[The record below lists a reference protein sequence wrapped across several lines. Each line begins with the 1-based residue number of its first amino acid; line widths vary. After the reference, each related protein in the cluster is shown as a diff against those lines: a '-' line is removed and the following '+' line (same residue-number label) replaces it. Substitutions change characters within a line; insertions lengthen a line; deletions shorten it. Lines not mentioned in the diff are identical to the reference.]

1 MCFYVGK
8 AFEEAKRPSCPFE
21 GYYHFNSII
30 IVDVDIIIKFLLLL
44 LLLLHCDDCACA
56 VVLRSVVLC
65 FAIII
70 SLLLL
75 IIDGNYSDWVC
86 TAAMSNDVMKDLRG

>member
-1 MCFYVGK
+1 MYF
-8 AFEEAKRPSCPFE
+8 
-21 GYYHFNSII
+21 HFTQDHSHVSLVYRLYFAHASTKQLKNSKGGGS
-30 IVDVDIIIKFLLLL
+30 VHNPT

-86 TAAMSNDVMKDLRG
+86 TAAMSNDAMKDLRG